1 MEAVG
6 KELKKQRILPKNK
19 RGGIIEKVFKNI
31 ILAIIVVVYFVLLNI
46 AFINFDETIF
56 TKIIQ
61 IASVLLLIITIVLF
75 EISYKKDNDQ
85 IAIHGIESL
94 ALSIC
99 TLLSIFISIKYTDK
113 FIYIVNTISMFFAI
127 YYVLKSIII
136 YSKMKKEI
144 LKKANDISEI

>member
-1 MEAVG
+1 MEADG

-19 RGGIIEKVFKNI
+19 LGGIIAKVFKNI

-136 YSKMKKEI
+136 
-144 LKKANDISEI
+144 